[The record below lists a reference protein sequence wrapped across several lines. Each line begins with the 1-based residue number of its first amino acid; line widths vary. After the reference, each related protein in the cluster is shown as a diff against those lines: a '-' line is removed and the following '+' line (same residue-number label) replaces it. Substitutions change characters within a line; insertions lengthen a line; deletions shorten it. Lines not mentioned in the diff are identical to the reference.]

1 MSVLPIDKYIRKAK
15 LVRVIDGDTV
25 ELDIDLGF
33 SITMRERVRVLGI
46 NTPELKGESR
56 RDGLTAKDFTV
67 DWFENHG
74 HDVVCRTTKD
84 KQDSF
89 GRFLAEITSGIYSLG
104 ADLLASGNAVPF
116 MVEG

>member
-1 MSVLPIDKYIRKAK
+1 MTVLPIDKYIRKAK

-33 SITMRERVRVLGI
+33 GITIRSRVRVLGI
-46 NTPELKGESR
+46 NTPETKGDSR
-56 RDGLTAKDFTV
+56 ERGLVAKQFTI
-67 DWFENHG
+67 DWFAKHG
-74 HDVVCRTTKD
+74 PDVVCRTTKD
-84 KQDSF
+84 KNDSF
-89 GRFLAEITSGIYSLG
+89 GRFLAEITSGLHSLG